1 MNNGSENE
9 GSDPAFLFYDYD
21 PKTRVMTPDKEVY
34 QLVEKVALNK
44 DFETFD
50 LKLPEEGKDIVV
62 NLYSDNGDDGYDI
75 TEKTLKWTGH
85 DFKLVP

>member
-1 MNNGSENE
+1 
-9 GSDPAFLFYDYD
+9 
-21 PKTRVMTPDKEVY
+21 MTPDTEVY